1 MKRTATLGLVLC
13 ALFLSG
19 CVLSVNLALEGPDGL
34 VAVVLSPEGGYDL
47 FPEGGAIWVLDP
59 DGYPIGDPFVLAEGQ
74 HARVC
79 DWSPDGS
86 LLLVVLTDL
95 DEDGFPIRWRVVELP
110 VTGDPHEVLVSEELI
125 LSPRYLSADAL
136 VYLKAGEE
144 QVSLC
149 SLAIATGAEEVLH
162 EDALAFLPAG
172 EGAYVLGK
180 DGAFRTLAGEELP
193 IWLECSEE
201 SCQPSFLFFPELLLA
216 MDGTGRYLAIVL
228 EEKPMLVSP
237 EVERMPT
244 LYLVDLVEET
254 AERIATPALS
264 PSFSPDGGKIAFVGQ
279 ALDRPVQE
287 IFLFDLATGA
297 YEAIPGSE
305 AAVWVRW
312 GRHGLLAAMGEDPY
326 RLVRWTGETWT
337 DLLAGLPRS

>member
-1 MKRTATLGLVLC
+1 MKRATTVGLALC

-19 CVLSVNLALEGPDGL
+19 CVWSVNVALEGPDGL
-34 VAVVLSPEGGYDL
+34 VAVVLSPEGGYDV
-47 FPEGGAIWVLDP
+47 FPEGGTIWVLDQE
-59 DGYPIGDPFVLAEGQ
+59 GYPVGDPFVLGEGQ

-86 LLLVVLTDL
+86 FLLVVLTDV

-110 VTGDPHEVLVSEELI
+110 VTGDPHEVLVSEDLI
-125 LSPRYLSADAL
+125 LSPRYLSADIL
-136 VYLKAGEE
+136 VYLKAGDE

-162 EDALAFLPAG
+162 EDALAFLSVG
-172 EGAYVLGK
+172 EGAYVLGE
-180 DGAFRTLAGEELP
+180 DGTFRTLAGEELP
-193 IWLECSEE
+193 IRLECPEE
-201 SCQPSFLFFPELLLA
+201 SCQPSFLFFSELVLA

-228 EEKPMLVSP
+228 GEEPALVNP
-237 EVERMPT
+237 KVERMPT
-244 LYLVDLVEET
+244 LYLVDLFEES

-264 PSFSPDGGKIAFVGQ
+264 PTFSPDGGKIAFVGQ

-312 GRHGLLAAMGEDPY
+312 GKHGLLAAMGEDPY

-337 DLLAGLPRS
+337 DLLAKLPRS